1 MSILLSLSPLYTD
14 APSTMAP
21 ANQSLH
27 APPPPAFFSS
37 VFLQFFLM
45 FCFGFVLFFSAVYSE
60 TSGGTQCQ
68 LGAKWKRGGNMA
80 SQCQFDVTEQSVHA
94 TMPEDKIVN
103 MQHPAQIVLHTL
115 CGALRVRKQGCVL
128 VAEFCTQLLLVT
140 EGFMRRGINENV
152 FLVHFFQCF
161 CQSFSFFFFIVK
173 GQPST

>member
-21 ANQSLH
+21 ANQSPCPS
-27 APPPPAFFSS
+27 PPFPLF
-37 VFLQFFLM
+37 FFLCFSPVLSHFLFR
-45 FCFGFVLFFSAVYSE
+45 FCAVFQCCLLRDEWRNSM
-60 TSGGTQCQ
+60 CQ

-152 FLVHFFQCF
+152 FLVHFIKCF
-161 CQSFSFFFFIVK
+161 CQSFSFF
-173 GQPST
+173 SS